1 MRWSEPLG
9 GILLCLVLLGCQPQI
24 EPSAEAPPVMPPPG
38 FPPVPVP
45 PDNPITAEQ
54 RELGRRL
61 FYDPAVLSPNGT
73 IACASCHRQ
82 ARAFSDALGLSVG
95 IHGRKH
101 WRSTLPLFNVAYAPA
116 LLWDGSIASIEEDV
130 LVTLRAALTLGWRDT
145 AEFAQRLRESPSY
158 RAAFRR
164 AFGQEPSALLAARA
178 IATFVR
184 TIFSGASAYDR
195 FRQGDSSA
203 LTPAQQRGMRIF
215 FRVGCAE
222 CHPPPLFTDYQYHA
236 TGMLAHYWEA
246 GRASV
251 TGNPGDYARFRT
263 PTLRNVALTAPY
275 LHDGSVG
282 SLRELLR
289 RYNAGGYPLPNK
301 DARIRPL
308 GLSEPELQD
317 LEDFL
322 QSLTDSLLLR
332 NPDYA
337 AP

>member
-9 GILLCLVLLGCQPQI
+9 GILLCLVLLGCQPQM
-24 EPSAEAPPVMPPPG
+24 EPSAEAPPVTPPPG

-82 ARAFSDALGLSVG
+82 ARAFSDALALSAG

-145 AEFAQRLRESPSY
+145 TEFAQRLRESPSY

-236 TGMLAHYWEA
+236 TGMLAHYWKPVGLRLQA
-246 GRASV
+246 IPVITPASV
-251 TGNPGDYARFRT
+251 PQRCATSR
-263 PTLRNVALTAPY
+263 
-275 LHDGSVG
+275 
-282 SLRELLR
+282 
-289 RYNAGGYPLPNK
+289 
-301 DARIRPL
+301 
-308 GLSEPELQD
+308 
-317 LEDFL
+317 
-322 QSLTDSLLLR
+322 
-332 NPDYA
+332 
-337 AP
+337 